1 MENVLCFDFVAFIS
15 KSCILQSNNTEESV
29 YFPMSYINKQWPSK
43 YDATRLNQTS
53 MILMH
58 FSAHKAHNVHENVMQ
73 HFNSIHFR
81 RERDKEKCALCSLTQ
96 RILCLR
102 NSIEGLIF
110 SGLIHFSI
118 GSVNRMFHFY
128 VECRQQSVLS
138 FHHVSITII
147 QRCV

>member
-1 MENVLCFDFVAFIS
+1 MHFDREKVLMENVMCFDFVAFIS

-81 RERDKEKCALCSLTQ
+81 RERERQ
-96 RILCLR
+96 REMCTLYAYAADI
-102 NSIEGLIF
+102 
-110 SGLIHFSI
+110 
-118 GSVNRMFHFY
+118 
-128 VECRQQSVLS
+128 
-138 FHHVSITII
+138 VSTKFN
-147 QRCV
+147 